1 MLTSYPEVRV
11 EISLRVFIISYS
23 SLEQRD
29 RKLAE
34 WSRAR
39 CICWA
44 RRPCIGADEV

>member
-11 EISLRVFIISYS
+11 EIPLSVFITSYS
-23 SLEQRD
+23 SLRQRD

-39 CICWA
+39 CIYWA
-44 RRPCIGADEV
+44 RRPCSGADEV